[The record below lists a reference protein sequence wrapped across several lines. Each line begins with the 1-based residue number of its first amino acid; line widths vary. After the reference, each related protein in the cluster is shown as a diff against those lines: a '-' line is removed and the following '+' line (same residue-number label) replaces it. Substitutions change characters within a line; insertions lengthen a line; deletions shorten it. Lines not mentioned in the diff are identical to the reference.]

1 MNFYAED
8 VSRLSAR
15 NIKRDVLHQLK
26 HRADLR
32 NPDDSVRTQMRVH
45 RESWNSFS
53 EGWLSSHSDARFVG
67 SFSGYG

>member
-8 VSRLSAR
+8 VSRSSAR

-32 NPDDSVRTQMRVH
+32 DPQMIQFALQMRDSLD
-45 RESWNSFS
+45 RSQDM
-53 EGWLSSHSDARFVG
+53 GRQR
-67 SFSGYG
+67 